1 MRGRAAGREGLGVSG
16 HEGRGRQEGRA
27 MRATLSAASR
37 MDGESSERA
46 ASKDAR
52 KPARQLARNDAAHA
66 PVPGP
71 QHAAQHGARRSV
83 DVGRLVSTLAKE
95 VQLDTSG
102 SPAFFSLAASCES
115 GCERERVHQYVLN
128 VCVCVWCVR
137 ACTLLGPA
145 ASTNARRLGHSHHG
159 VPPAAGWSPA

>member
-1 MRGRAAGREGLGVSG
+1 
-16 HEGRGRQEGRA
+16 
-27 MRATLSAASR
+27 

-95 VQLDTSG
+95 VQLDTSAIM
-102 SPAFFSLAASCES
+102 AFRQQLVGAQHSSIKGAREKRSDQTSGNGRATMGISSKALAKLRPEEAALERANSALAQKVGTASQS
-115 GCERERVHQYVLN
+115 
-128 VCVCVWCVR
+128 
-137 ACTLLGPA
+137 
-145 ASTNARRLGHSHHG
+145 
-159 VPPAAGWSPA
+159 WS